1 MDRFYFIRKG
11 ILGIHARARSGRAAV
26 LRKIFLVPFGRSV
39 FSAKILSRAN
49 PEPFKLPKQIPSI
62 PAPPRHKH
70 LNASS
75 PILCP
80 MGQFQYEITEILHP
94 STRHK
99 WSRNIVCRHA
109 GIHACC
115 CTSIQLFIRST
126 NHTVIRLIGHTH
138 MQSSVCSPTQ
148 SIIHLYSQAVD

>member
-1 MDRFYFIRKG
+1 
-11 ILGIHARARSGRAAV
+11 
-26 LRKIFLVPFGRSV
+26 
-39 FSAKILSRAN
+39 
-49 PEPFKLPKQIPSI
+49 
-62 PAPPRHKH
+62 
-70 LNASS
+70 
-75 PILCP
+75 

-126 NHTVIRLIGHTH
+126 NHTVIHACSHLYAYLHSRLYIYT
-138 MQSSVCSPTQ
+138 VKQ
-148 SIIHLYSQAVD
+148 SIDRYFNSPNSHSIVSSAKSSYGRTPHVCFSPLSLMSSRWQQEALLPMNRMAESSGIFAAGTIPT